1 LVSAFV
7 WGTKGREFE
16 SRYPDQILGAIMYDD
31 PDYGDNVC
39 QVCGKSDDTVYER
52 ACGYSMDINGTEV
65 LEMICDD
72 CEGQHCD
79 DI

>member
-1 LVSAFV
+1 
-7 WGTKGREFE
+7 
-16 SRYPDQILGAIMYDD
+16 MYDD

-72 CEGQHCD
+72 CEEQHCD